1 MNAVRLGPR
10 RGRGPAGETDA
21 GSPSRIALV
30 GAGPVGATF
39 ALALSRAGFPVHV
52 VERRHAPV
60 PDRPPIALSFGS
72 RRMLE
77 ALGLWSRVAPHA
89 TPIARIHVSQRGGFG
104 AVRMSAAES
113 EVEALGYVVAPCALA
128 RVFDDALAAAGG
140 VRLLAPA
147 AVEHLTRTACGV
159 RLGLRTAPGGE
170 PSALEAS
177 VAVAA
182 GGGGIPR
189 CEPPPGT
196 VEVREYPQAALGA
209 VVRAECGH
217 GSLAYERFTPEG
229 PLALL
234 PMSDRRCAL
243 VWTLAPERAG
253 TLLRV
258 GERAFLAELHRSFG
272 DRLGR
277 FEEVSGRALF
287 PLRRVRARTSPRSRL
302 FLIGS
307 AATVLHPVAGQ
318 GLNLGLRDAADLA
331 EVLADALRAGAD
343 PGGPACFERF
353 EARRRRDRDRLCR
366 GTDLLARV
374 FLPEL
379 RPLATLRGAALVGLD
394 LLTPAKRRFA
404 RHAMGLALPQSRLV
418 RGLPV

>member
-1 MNAVRLGPR
+1 MKAARLGPR
-10 RGRGPAGETDA
+10 RGRGPAGGAGA
-21 GSPSRIALV
+21 GSPPRIALV

-52 VERRHAPV
+52 VERRRDPAPE
-60 PDRPPIALSFGS
+60 RPPIALSFGS
-72 RRMLE
+72 RRILE
-77 ALGLWSRVAPHA
+77 ALDLWSGVAPHA

-113 EVEALGYVVAPCALA
+113 GVEALGYVVEPRVLA
-128 RVFDDALAAAGG
+128 RVFGDALAAAGG

-147 AVEHLTRTACGV
+147 AVEHLERSACGV

-182 GGGGIPR
+182 GGGRVPR
-189 CEPPPGT
+189 CAAHPGT

-209 VVRAECGH
+209 LVRAEDGH

-234 PMSDRRCAL
+234 PMPERRCAL
-243 VWTLAPERAG
+243 VWTLAPERASS
-253 TLLRV
+253 LLRA
-258 GERAFLAELHRSFG
+258 GEGAFLAALQRSFG

-277 FEEVSGRALF
+277 FVEVSGRALF
-287 PLRRVRARTSPRSRL
+287 PLRRVRARSSPCSRL

-343 PGGPACFERF
+343 PGGPSCFERF
-353 EARRRRDRDRLCR
+353 EARRRRDRERLRR
-366 GTDLLARV
+366 GTDLLAQA
-374 FLPEL
+374 FLPQC
-379 RPLATLRGAALVGLD
+379 RPLAALRGAALVGLD
-394 LLTPAKRRFA
+394 LTTPVKRRFA
-404 RHAMGLALPQSRLV
+404 RRAMGLALPQGRLV